1 MSIQDN
7 RLHIN
12 DIIKNNKLI
21 DKKLLKYFDIQ
32 EFKHQFNEFTEIL
45 YNDFAFSIDEVLVYY
60 KLNNV
65 RLSRAL
71 MFLYLKVFEEVA
83 NKYKLYKSDNIIYYS
98 NQGKDLVND
107 NINEAFQQL
116 KGFNY
121 WFRKTYL
128 NNINII
134 ERIKTETIHNHTILN
149 RLYDL
154 GLFKFYNYVVE
165 LETLKYDNLFNTRVK
180 QIAQYINKYF
190 FLSEILLKV
199 LLDVQGNFSNDS
211 KGNRTIVNNYSN
223 YMNEQGLYRP
233 NQYSK
238 YINKKYSCNTNSK
251 LKPILSHGVI
261 DVVQNKLLKDMYDII
276 VNINKDSIKIEQ
288 QQIGFI
294 NVKKQISQ
302 NEDIINEMKKD
313 KLRYNQVIRTLHDKD
328 KTIGKNDTIDMIIMY
343 IVLLLT
349 IVYIAINIIKE
360 VTNTNNL
367 LVGNVVLIVIIL
379 IFKFYYLLK

>member
-7 RLHIN
+7 RLQIN

-21 DKKLLKYFDIQ
+21 DKDLLKYFDIQ
-32 EFKHQFNEFTEIL
+32 DFKHKFNEFTEIL

-71 MFLYLKVFEEVA
+71 MFLYFKIFQEVA
-83 NKYKLYKSDNIIYYS
+83 TKYRWYKSNNITYYS

-107 NINEAFQQL
+107 NINEAFEQL
-116 KGFNY
+116 KGFNV

-165 LETLKYDNLFNTRVK
+165 LETLTYDNLFNRRVK
-180 QIAQYINKYF
+180 QVAQYINKYF

-199 LLDVQGNFSNDS
+199 
-211 KGNRTIVNNYSN
+211 
-223 YMNEQGLYRP
+223 
-233 NQYSK
+233 
-238 YINKKYSCNTNSK
+238 
-251 LKPILSHGVI
+251 
-261 DVVQNKLLKDMYDII
+261 
-276 VNINKDSIKIEQ
+276 
-288 QQIGFI
+288 
-294 NVKKQISQ
+294 
-302 NEDIINEMKKD
+302 
-313 KLRYNQVIRTLHDKD
+313 
-328 KTIGKNDTIDMIIMY
+328 
-343 IVLLLT
+343 
-349 IVYIAINIIKE
+349 
-360 VTNTNNL
+360 
-367 LVGNVVLIVIIL
+367 
-379 IFKFYYLLK
+379 